1 MGFAEIRQGL
11 AESLETIPRLNQS
24 AYLLSQPILPQAEI
38 EPGEIEYD
46 QTFARGQDKYTLTIR
61 VTVGMPS
68 NIGAQKQL
76 DRMLAPSGDY
86 SVKAAVEADPS
97 LGGAC
102 EDLRVTLCT
111 GYRVYV
117 REGGP
122 PALGAE
128 WRVEVFAV
136 GE

>member
-1 MGFAEIRQGL
+1 MGLEEIRQGL
-11 AESLETIPRLNQS
+11 ADALEPIPRLNQS
-24 AYLLSQPILPQAEI
+24 AYLLSQPTLPQAEI
-38 EPGEIEYD
+38 EPGEIAYD
-46 QTFARGQDKYTLTIR
+46 LTFARGFDRYTLTIR
-61 VTVGMPS
+61 VQVGMAS
-68 NIGAQKQL
+68 NIGAQKTL
-76 DRMLAPSGDY
+76 DRMLAPAGDY
-86 SVKAAVEADPS
+86 SVKAAVEADLT

-102 EDLRVTLCT
+102 EDLRVTECT